1 MAQEVDYSLEEL
13 KELALAWVA
22 IELSKVNGYS
32 AKTNY
37 LDLSHY
43 IDDGLIS
50 CLPDRPI
57 SDASKETCGKI
68 QPREIK
74 IAESVNL
81 RTGSESISFLTIPVP
96 TPFAIN
102 IANVEYCKGRMNP
115 DTNRY
120 ELKIGLVSGRDLTL
134 EGEAAMSF
142 LSTISE
148 NYSTDVDGSKSLKAK
163 FQSKSGS

>member
-1 MAQEVDYSLEEL
+1 MEVDGIVDVDVSQSASSWTVDVGSVPIKWEGDEPL
-13 KELALAWVA
+13 
-22 IELSKVNGYS
+22 KVN
-32 AKTNY
+32 
-37 LDLSHY
+37 
-43 IDDGLIS
+43 
-50 CLPDRPI
+50 
-57 SDASKETCGKI
+57 
-68 QPREIK
+68 IK
-74 IAESVNL
+74 NLVRFIAV
-81 RTGSESISFLTIPVP
+81 PVP

-102 IANVEYCKGRMNP
+102 IANVEYCRGRINP
-115 DTNRY
+115 ETNRY